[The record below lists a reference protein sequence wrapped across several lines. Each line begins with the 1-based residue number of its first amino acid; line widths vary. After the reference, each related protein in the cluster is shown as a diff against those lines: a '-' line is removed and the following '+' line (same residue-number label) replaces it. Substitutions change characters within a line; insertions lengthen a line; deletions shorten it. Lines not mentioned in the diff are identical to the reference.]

1 MQINFSFLHKHCTLV
16 ELKFKD
22 KNPLKSGFFVANF
35 EKLIK

>member
-22 KNPLKSGFFVANF
+22 KNPLKSGFFVAIF
-35 EKLIK
+35 KKTK